1 MSKKSKEKTSE
12 VSWNR
17 GRYWAATIILCAL
30 LIFSAVLVFRSSVMA
45 DQISEE
51 LNMPDYLGI
60 WVLPIGQLIAAAI
73 ILWRKFP
80 TLRIFAYSWA
90 LFYFAIEL
98 ILLIDVQDYALA
110 ALSGFKIVVWAFAF
124 HWDRNRIANTLPK
137 TEKNEISVPD

>member
-12 VSWNR
+12 DSWNR

-30 LIFSAVLVFRSSVMA
+30 LIFSAVLVLRSSVMA
-45 DQISEE
+45 DQISGE

-60 WVLPIGQLIAAAI
+60 WVLPIAQLLAAAI

-90 LFYFAIEL
+90 LFYFALEL
-98 ILLIDVQDYALA
+98 ILLINVQDYILA
-110 ALSGFKIVVWAFAF
+110 AFSGAKIVVWAFAF
-124 HWDRNRIANTLPK
+124 HWDRNRIAN
-137 TEKNEISVPD
+137 SVPKAANNEATVHA